1 MKEKKLEARI
11 FTIADWQKEEQYLRK
26 RHKEGWKFVR
36 VSLPGWYHFEKC
48 TPEEVVYQLSKTA
61 VGSIFRILAATV
73 IFASPFLLCR
83 QKRRFFAT
91 MNPGWI

>member
-36 VSLPGWYHFEKC
+36 VSLLGRYVP
-48 TPEEVVYQLSKTA
+48 VLSAIATGKLKGSWRNKTRERTA
-61 VGSIFRILAATV
+61 IGVL
-73 IFASPFLLCR
+73 
-83 QKRRFFAT
+83 QK
-91 MNPGWI
+91 GE

>member
-36 VSLPGWYHFEKC
+36 VSLPGRYVPVLSAIATGKLKGSWRNKTRERTTF
-48 TPEEVVYQLSKTA
+48 VVL
-61 VGSIFRILAATV
+61 
-73 IFASPFLLCR
+73 
-83 QKRRFFAT
+83 QK
-91 MNPGWI
+91 GE

>member
-36 VSLPGWYHFEKC
+36 VNLPGWY
-48 TPEEVVYQLSKTA
+48 V
-61 VGSIFRILAATV
+61 
-73 IFASPFLLCR
+73 PFLLVIATGKIKGSWGNKAR
-83 QKRRFFAT
+83 ERTAIGVLQK
-91 MNPGWI
+91 GE